1 MKIFIAFL
9 EIDEK
14 RKEKVL
20 HHEKQW
26 ESWLESWKCFCDVFV
41 PWS

>member
-1 MKIFIAFL
+1 MCLDDFFNKFSYKWMKIFIAFL

-20 HHEKQW
+20 HHEKQ
-26 ESWLESWKCFCDVFV
+26 
-41 PWS
+41 